1 MSIAVHSAAR
11 LWFGAPVLIVFGFP
25 LSSPPQTASSSKL
38 RLISILSVSQLLG
51 WGTTFDMP
59 SVLGRAMA
67 RDLDMP
73 FETIF
78 GGLSVMMTMVA
89 LASPRVGRLLETMG
103 AARVLATGSGILAIG
118 LAGLASAQGPVSY
131 FAAWAV
137 IGFGGAFALT
147 VPANTAI
154 VEREGLGSKR
164 TMSTMSVFTGLSSAI
179 FWPVLTSGDAAFGWR
194 VSLYVAAAAHLLVML
209 PIHLWAL
216 PPRRIEIGDA
226 ATLGTVAQAPLIGRQ
241 RMIALGLIAAG
252 SSLVALLTFGIS
264 PSLIEL
270 LKQSGATPELALTLG
285 SLRAVIGI
293 SARLGSTVLIERVST
308 VTSGLAGS
316 IILLAGFALL
326 TLAAPSLAAPAGFV
340 LLYGAGAGIV
350 TIVRTLLPL
359 AFFSREEF
367 ALISS
372 RVALAQYAATAVAP
386 FLFAA
391 ILENFGLR
399 GVLAVSVAICL
410 VFLGV
415 MLGLMRLQKASTG
428 QS

>member
-1 MSIAVHSAAR
+1 
-11 LWFGAPVLIVFGFP
+11 
-25 LSSPPQTASSSKL
+25 
-38 RLISILSVSQLLG
+38 
-51 WGTTFDMP
+51 MP
-59 SVLGRAMA
+59 SVLGRQMA
-67 RDLDMP
+67 RDLGLP

-78 GGLSVMMTMVA
+78 AGLSVMMIMVA
-89 LASPRVGRLLETMG
+89 LASPRIGRLLVRAG
-103 AARVLATGSGILAIG
+103 AARVLAAGSGILALG
-118 LAGLASAQGPVSY
+118 LAGLASAQGPISY
-131 FAAWAV
+131 FAAWVV
-137 IGFGGAFALT
+137 IGLGGAFALT

-154 VEREGLGSKR
+154 VEREGLDSKR

-179 FWPVLTSGDAAFGWR
+179 FWPVLTFGDTVFGWR
-194 VSLYVAAAAHLLVML
+194 ISLYLAAAAHLLVML
-209 PIHLWAL
+209 PIHIWAL
-216 PPRRIEIGDA
+216 PPRRIKAES
-226 ATLGTVAQAPLIGRQ
+226 TVALETMAHAPLIGRR

-252 SSLVALLTFGIS
+252 SSLIALLTFGIS

-308 VTSGLAGS
+308 VTSGLVGS
-316 IILLAGFALL
+316 VILLASFAML
-326 TLAAPSLAAPAGFV
+326 TLFAPSLAAPAGFV

-359 AFFSREEF
+359 AFFSRAEF

-391 ILENFGLR
+391 ILENLGLK
-399 GVLAVSVAICL
+399 GVLTVSVGIAL
-410 VFLGV
+410 AFLGT
-415 MLGLMRLQKASTG
+415 MIGLARLQRAEAVRG
-428 QS
+428 PIA